1 MLISI
6 ILGNTNCN
14 VFKRYSNITP
24 KLIHFLTTPL
34 NVFNIFALKI
44 NNICIFFFLEIG
56 SNSFPVCTICMATR
70 FSQSSPEREKSTQ
83 IRALIKFHTRLNPLM
98 FPVPD
103 DDDGDAVHTSG
114 FSLSKWHGQRSASR
128 PSEIPRK

>member
-24 KLIHFLTTPL
+24 KLIHLSTTPL

-44 NNICIFFFLEIG
+44 NNICTFFFWGEYEVIL
-56 SNSFPVCTICMATR
+56 
-70 FSQSSPEREKSTQ
+70 SPCAQFAWLHVFRRAHLREKNQ
-83 IRALIKFHTRLNPLM
+83 PKYGL
-98 FPVPD
+98 
-103 DDDGDAVHTSG
+103 
-114 FSLSKWHGQRSASR
+114 
-128 PSEIPRK
+128 